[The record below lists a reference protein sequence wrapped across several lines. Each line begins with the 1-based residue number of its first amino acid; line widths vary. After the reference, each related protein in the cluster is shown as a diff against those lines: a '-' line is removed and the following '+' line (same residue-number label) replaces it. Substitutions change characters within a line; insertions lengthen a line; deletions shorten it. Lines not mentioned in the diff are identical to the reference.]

1 MTEASQYQTRRTGD
15 LQTTSKRWSVMKWF
29 PGEAGRWA
37 NRPSSRKGL
46 EEKQIAC
53 LPRGRVGWNMSQS
66 SVFQGGRAG
75 RWANPPSSRGAWKLS
90 KSPGFQG
97 GGSVWGDGRVGVVQ
111 HVGPLLVCQ
120 PSRPGLARKSLKG
133 YSARCQKYSTK
144 FAWMFDQIFL

>member
-37 NRPSSRKGL
+37 NRPSSRRGL
-46 EEKQIAC
+46 EDKQIAC
-53 LPRGRVGWNMSQS
+53 LPRGRG
-66 SVFQGGRAG
+66 AG
-75 RWANPPSSRGAWKLS
+75 IWANRPSSKGVGLEDEQIPRLPGGPGSWANRPSS
-90 KSPGFQG
+90 KV

-133 YSARCQKYSTK
+133 YSARCLKYSTK
-144 FAWMFDQIFL
+144 FAWMFDQILL